1 MKLLSLW
8 AGAALLLAGTAQA
21 DHIVPPEDRIPTDW
35 LGPQVLSPAE
45 AGIGKRLPDMAL
57 GTVFGGEI
65 SLHAAGGDRGTLI
78 FVRDPECPVSQ
89 IYGPRQAQLA
99 RTYQQR
105 GFNAIV
111 LYLNDML
118 GAEAIAAD
126 AAGFDGPAV
135 FVRRNGYALARAL
148 GVESTGDVFVLD
160 GRHRLVYR
168 GAVDD
173 QYGIGYTR
181 PLPMRRLLRDALEA
195 LSSGNLPPVQAT
207 TAPGCHID
215 ASPGEGPV
223 LQPWSPEEQSS

>member
-1 MKLLSLW
+1 MNLVSRLFAAGMLLTGLV
-8 AGAALLLAGTAQA
+8 QA

-35 LGPQVLSPAE
+35 LGPRILVPPD
-45 AGIGKRLPDMAL
+45 AGIGGQVPDISL
-57 GTVFGGEI
+57 GTVFGGDV
-65 SLHAAGGDRGTLI
+65 SLHGAGGDRGTVI

-89 IYGPRQAQLA
+89 VYGPRQARLA
-99 RTYQQR
+99 RIYQHN
-105 GFNAIV
+105 GFNFIV

-135 FVRRNGYALARAL
+135 FVRRNGFALAKAL
-148 GVESTGDVFVLD
+148 GVKSTGDVFVLD
-160 GRHRLVYR
+160 DHNRLVYR

-181 PLPMRRLLRDALEA
+181 PLPMRRLLRDALDA
-195 LSSGNLPPVQAT
+195 LSSGAIPPVQAT

-215 ASPGEGPV
+215 ASPDEGPM
-223 LQPWSPEEQSS
+223 LQPWSPDEQSS

>member
-1 MKLLSLW
+1 MNLVSRLFA
-8 AGAALLLAGTAQA
+8 AGMLLAGLVQA
-21 DHIVPPEDRIPTDW
+21 GHIVPPEDRIPTDW
-35 LGPQVLSPAE
+35 LGPKVLSPAD

-57 GTVFGGEI
+57 GAVFGGEF
-65 SLHAAGGDRGTLI
+65 SLHAAGGERGTVI

-99 RTYQQR
+99 RTYQRR
-105 GFNAIV
+105 GFNSIV

-135 FVRRNGYALARAL
+135 FVQRNGYALTKAL
-148 GVESTGDVFVLD
+148 GVKSTGDVFVLD
-160 GRHRLVYR
+160 GQHRLVYR

-181 PLPMRRLLRDALEA
+181 PLPMRRLLQDALEA

-215 ASPGEGPV
+215 ASPDEGPV
-223 LQPWSPEEQSS
+223 LQPWSPNEQSS